1 MLSSIIQSDLVQ
13 FVLKSW
19 FVKIAI
25 AVGLVLTVTF
35 LWQGYQYVTSDDF
48 AQQEAAGPSSIT
60 VEVGEMYFQQLGG
73 DMPEGVIEGRVG
85 DVIEFV
91 NVGNLRH
98 SVTIDSLDF
107 DAVLNPG
114 ERTSLELQEEVADA
128 RLHCRFHQGHEAVIT
143 VREASADSSGFRHS
157 HDTDQDHSGT
167 APGHRDSSGNLDALP
182 VRSPEDAIERLDFEL
197 VDGVKEFRLSA
208 EHIVWE
214 YAEGYQLEAWAY
226 NGQLPGP
233 EIRVVEGDQ
242 VRVIFENNL
251 PVATSVHW
259 HGIDVPNEADG
270 VPHVTQDAIEP
281 GETFVYEFTAEPA
294 GTRFYHS
301 HGSHHGDEQQQV
313 DMGLSGPFIIEP
325 ANYVTP
331 DREYTMVLSERV
343 DAGIYP
349 INGRVYPNPEVF
361 NVSEGERVRI
371 RIIHAG
377 TAEIHPMH
385 MHGHQF
391 EVVAIDGNEVPVA
404 NRQLR
409 NTQPM
414 MPGEIYD
421 IEFVANNPGSWV
433 FHCHHLGH
441 AAGGMIAVIN
451 YE

>member
-1 MLSSIIQSDLVQ
+1 MKNIIRTILQSDLVA
-13 FVLKSW
+13 LLWKSRY
-19 FVKIAI
+19 VKI
-25 AVGLVLTVTF
+25 VGFGLVVLTITLGFQAFQIFTDSTRHDDAAKTEAVTVT
-35 LWQGYQYVTSDDF
+35 
-48 AQQEAAGPSSIT
+48 IN
-60 VEVGEMYFQQLGG
+60 VGEMFYEHDDGSVPTGFIEAREG
-73 DMPEGVIEGRVG
+73 DS
-85 DVIEFV
+85 IEFV

-98 SVTIDSLDF
+98 SVTIEEFDF
-107 DAVLNPG
+107 DEVINPG
-114 ERTSLELQEEVADA
+114 ESTTFIASETAEDVRVN
-128 RLHCRFHQGHEAVIT
+128 CRFHNGHEAVMTISEGS
-143 VREASADSSGFRHS
+143 VAERGHGSDDS
-157 HDTDQDHSGT
+157 HD
-167 APGHRDSSGNLDALP
+167 RKSSVEPYDGDLP
-182 VRSPEDAIERLDFEL
+182 IRTPDDGIDRLDFQI
-197 VDGVKEFRLSA
+197 VDGVKEFRLTA
-208 EHIVWE
+208 EHVVWE

-233 EIRVVEGDQ
+233 EIRVVEGDE

-259 HGIDVPNEADG
+259 HGIDVPNQSDG
-270 VPHVTQDAIEP
+270 VPHVTQKPTEP

-301 HGSHHGDEQQQV
+301 HGSNHGDEQQQV
-313 DMGLSGPFIIEP
+313 DMGLSGAFVIEP
-325 ANYVTP
+325 ANYQAP
-331 DREYTMVLSERV
+331 DREYTMVLTERV

-361 NVSEGERVRI
+361 AVSEGERVRI
-371 RIIHAG
+371 RMIHAG
-377 TAEIHPMH
+377 SAEIHPMH

-391 EVVAIDGNEVPVA
+391 EVVAIDGNPVPEG

-421 IEFVANNPGSWV
+421 IEFTANNPGEWI

-441 AAGGMIAVIN
+441 AAGGMIAVIS